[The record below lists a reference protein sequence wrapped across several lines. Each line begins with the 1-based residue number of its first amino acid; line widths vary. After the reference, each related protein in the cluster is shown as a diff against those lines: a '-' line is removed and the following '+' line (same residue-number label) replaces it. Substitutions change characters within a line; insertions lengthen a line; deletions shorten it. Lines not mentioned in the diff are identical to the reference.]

1 MLTDKVN
8 GKTEML
14 TPLDRKPLK
23 CWHKNCN
30 KRLGKHRKLPILR
43 CQFFVQIGVGCLY
56 CWNISQCLTLCMVLH
71 FSFICLI
78 SSPTAQSG
86 GQIFTI
92 DSLNDPNPLDVPL
105 RVISMT
111 KTLRRVIA
119 LNIRILEYSRG
130 QIFESNFRT
139 NPSPTL
145 RTDYTNA
152 QKRVSV
158 RTERLD
164 PYYKFTRSF
173 VDKVTNSFREAV
185 WNGWVLGCTNNG
197 VKVIF
202 LAL

>member
-1 MLTDKVN
+1 
-8 GKTEML
+8 
-14 TPLDRKPLK
+14 
-23 CWHKNCN
+23 
-30 KRLGKHRKLPILR
+30 
-43 CQFFVQIGVGCLY
+43 
-56 CWNISQCLTLCMVLH
+56 MVLH

-111 KTLRRVIA
+111 KTLCRVIA

-152 QKRVSV
+152 QNRVSV

-173 VDKVTNSFREAV
+173 VDKVTKSFREAV
-185 WNGWVLGCTNNG
+185 
-197 VKVIF
+197 
-202 LAL
+202 